1 MPQGSAFSLLEQA
14 LDASSLR
21 SWALSH
27 NVANANTPNY
37 KRLDVEFATALCDA
51 MRSRR
56 TLAGT
61 HERHMAP
68 RAVEGEPGLVRQNSS
83 ARTDG
88 NSVDIEYEMVRAAE
102 NSVYFAALSRQ
113 LSDKFQRL
121 RLAITEGRR

>member
-1 MPQGSAFSLLEQA
+1 MPQGSTFSLLERG

-21 SWALSH
+21 FWALS
-27 NVANANTPNY
+27 NNIANASTPNY
-37 KRLDVEFATALCDA
+37 KRLDVEFATALRDA
-51 MRSRR
+51 THSRR

-61 HERHMAP
+61 HEKHLPA
-68 RAVEGEPGLVRQNSS
+68 RAVVDEPGLVRQNSS

-88 NSVDIEYEMVRAAE
+88 NSVDVEYEMVRAAE